1 MMKFTSKIL
10 NFRRMIFLSLIVF
23 AQASFAQEITETRDL
38 NGFDKIRIDNV
49 GIELEVFAG
58 EDFEVEIEG
67 SEVNVQSLRTKV
79 TNNQLV
85 IYSSD
90 DKKRWGR
97 RGNSGLSVVIRMPK
111 FTGLEL
117 RGAVDAEIEGVD
129 SEEVVFDIRGA
140 GNIEVE
146 GTCGKLTVDFKGA
159 GNFEADDLEC
169 KIVDVDL
176 KGAGN
181 IEVYASEEVNAEIS
195 GMGNIEVDGSPD
207 KVTKDNGFLSHIR
220 IH

>member
-1 MMKFTSKIL
+1 MAKNLTKTIVVIKA
-10 NFRRMIFLSLIVF
+10 IFVGLFVF
-23 AQASFAQEITETRDL
+23 MQSSFAQEITETRDL
-38 NGFDKIRIDNV
+38 TGFDRIRIDNM
-49 GIELEVFAG
+49 GIELEIFAG

-79 TNNQLV
+79 SKNQLV
-85 IYSSD
+85 IYPID

-111 FTGLEL
+111 FTGLDL
-117 RGAVDAEIEGVD
+117 RGAVDAEIEGVN
-129 SEEVVFDIRGA
+129 SEEIEFDIKGA

-146 GTCGKLTVDFKGA
+146 GTCGTLTIDFKGA
-159 GNFEADDLEC
+159 GNLEADDLEC

-176 KGAGN
+176 KGAGK

-195 GMGNIEVDGSPD
+195 GMGTIEVDGSPK
-207 KVTKDNGFLSHIR
+207 KVTKDDGFFSHIR